1 MHAILL
7 LCFTCTSQITMAIR
21 DCINSTIHDQAF
33 NAAKVDGWTTS
44 IIEGMLG
51 RLVALSKPFKFV
63 VTVMISQKA
72 GAGMHCAAAARWNPA
87 TDGRASVV
95 WENATVH
102 ALVTVCW
109 VAI

>member
-1 MHAILL
+1 
-7 LCFTCTSQITMAIR
+7 MAIR
-21 DCINSTIHDQAF
+21 DSISSTIHDQAF
-33 NAAKVDGWTTS
+33 NAAKVDAWTNS
-44 IIEGMLG
+44 IIEGVLG

-72 GAGMHCAAAARWNPA
+72 GAGMHCAAAARWNPS
-87 TDGRASVV
+87 TDGRTSVV